1 MDTSPGPVRQ
11 EDDAVR
17 TKPVVAALVAATLLA
32 GGSVLWGWIQLRVDT
47 AAHAPRRPAAARP
60 PPAGP
65 PAVSG
70 VLQTLVGVDSA
81 TAMLTA
87 NRRARLEG
95 WGWVDRGRGVVHI
108 PIEAAMRA
116 LVEQGEPSAA
126 HEASSGSA
134 AAATRTRNGAGVAA
148 PAATRSGAGAAA
160 WTVVRRGAGGGA
172 PAREPAVRAEP

>member
-1 MDTSPGPVRQ
+1 MDASPAPVRQ

-17 TKPVVAALVAATLLA
+17 TKPIVAALVAATLLA
-32 GGSVLWGWIQLRVDT
+32 GGSVLWGWIQLRADT

-65 PAVSG
+65 SAVSG

-87 NRRARLEG
+87 NRRERLEA

-116 LVEQGEPSAA
+116 LVEQGEPSAV
-126 HEASSGSA
+126 HEATSGA
-134 AAATRTRNGAGVAA
+134 TGAATGVHQDAG
-148 PAATRSGAGAAA
+148 P
-160 WTVVRRGAGGGA
+160 GA
-172 PAREPAVRAEP
+172 PTREPPEGMEP